1 MNTFFDLIKKYSFQ
15 NSNPQNSTIF
25 PKDSTH
31 QIVLPNPDPHRASY
45 ASLLRHFMP
54 FIPKFELYL
63 EFTQRL
69 LKQRSNTTKTSSLF
83 SEQCGTFSVMET
95 DTTSVKMWY
104 YLQLWIQINQHL

>member
-1 MNTFFDLIKKYSFQ
+1 MNTLLDFIKKYSFQ
-15 NSNPQNSTIF
+15 KSTPQKSTIF
-25 PKDSTH
+25 SKNSTP

-45 ASLLRHFMP
+45 ASLLRRFMIS
-54 FIPKFELYL
+54 IPNFELYL

-69 LKQRSNTTKTSSLF
+69 LKQRSKTTKTSSHF
-83 SEQCGTFSVMET
+83 SEQCGTFSVMDT